1 MYQGIS
7 TGSCTN
13 LPSYARN
20 CTSSLKTT
28 GCVAVYEG
36 ENCHNNFGHV
46 FTSDKSDITSFL
58 SPTKITQ
65 IASFRDCTAL
75 ERDPHVNVD
84 FTLYDYPETLTFRNV
99 CSCTNLPKPPRHPH
113 SNIGIIHVYGKC
125 VIHFSDEN
133 CNGLSSFKGLWG
145 ETGQYDDDEFFRS
158 FAPCNLPR
166 HCVSMNSVLT
176 KLEPLNDLI
185 DLQNFTNAITI
196 AATETFYNNGGA
208 ILEEDYS
215 VEKDVEESFQF
226 GFAKEFSQMNS
237 LSFDVGVNIGGKA
250 SFFKKLLS
258 VFGELKAGLS
268 GKYQTNSSSTETKE
282 YGLKRTTKFKV
293 KKRVIIPPCTEYKIG
308 SSVSVATDVV
318 INYRVE
324 YKITGIV
331 QPDIKMKTKEI
342 RQHFPGLK
350 YIRDVDEFT
359 ILAQTTAQM
368 ETTFG
373 LETFTDAKGT
383 IITPCVR
390 AKKAL
395 LCKPSDKTL
404 NQP

>member
-1 MYQGIS
+1 
-7 TGSCTN
+7 
-13 LPSYARN
+13 
-20 CTSSLKTT
+20 
-28 GCVAVYEG
+28 YEG

-125 VIHFSDEN
+125 VIHFSEEN
-133 CNGLSSFKGLWG
+133 CNDYRHLKGFGEKQGNMTTMSFFDRLHLVICQD
-145 ETGQYDDDEFFRS
+145 T
-158 FAPCNLPR
+158 A
-166 HCVSMNSVLT
+166 MNSVLT

-250 SFFKKLLS
+250 SFFKKLLLK
-258 VFGELKAGLS
+258 VF
-268 GKYQTNSSSTETKE
+268 
-282 YGLKRTTKFKV
+282 
-293 KKRVIIPPCTEYKIG
+293 
-308 SSVSVATDVV
+308 
-318 INYRVE
+318 
-324 YKITGIV
+324 
-331 QPDIKMKTKEI
+331 
-342 RQHFPGLK
+342 
-350 YIRDVDEFT
+350 
-359 ILAQTTAQM
+359 
-368 ETTFG
+368 
-373 LETFTDAKGT
+373 
-383 IITPCVR
+383 
-390 AKKAL
+390 
-395 LCKPSDKTL
+395 
-404 NQP
+404 